1 MLGRSGLILLVVIL
15 APLAGC
21 TAGGGMTRDSGTN
34 RTDTG
39 PDRMDSGPQTCTT
52 AADCDDSIA
61 CTLDECVVGNVCRH
75 DPLDARCNT
84 AAGERCV
91 AGRGCVS
98 GMPTDCETH
107 ADCQDGLRCNGSEQC
122 IAGNCFMATTPHDC
136 NDGNACTEDIC
147 DESAPSG
154 CRYETAPGC
163 DAGTPSG
170 DAGTPCG
177 AFDAGTHYSGSFL
190 MLPSQS
196 CGGGGGSYSIDTL
209 TFSASG
215 GTLTVTAGSFT
226 LTQSPAP
233 TGPSFDVS
241 GMNGCAT
248 VRITGTFSCADT
260 FSASWS
266 AFHSG
271 GCAACGSTSSGIT
284 GVRR

>member
-1 MLGRSGLILLVVIL
+1 MLGRSGLILLVLIL

-75 DPLDARCNT
+75 DPLDARCDT

-136 NDGNACTEDIC
+136 DDGNACTEDIC

-154 CRYETAPGC
+154 CRYETLC
-163 DAGTPSG
+163 DAGVIA
-170 DAGTPCG
+170 DAGPPCDV
-177 AFDAGTHYSGSFL
+177 FDPASDYPGTFRIPTQRCSAGLVNYEVRD
-190 MLPSQS
+190 
-196 CGGGGGSYSIDTL
+196 ITL
-209 TFSASG
+209 AIVG
-215 GTLTVTAGSFT
+215 GTLEVTAGRFR
-226 LTQSPAP
+226 LTQSPVP
-233 TGPSFDVS
+233 SGPDFDVTGS
-241 GMNGCAT
+241 DACASVRLIGTFACRQRFEGTWSVMHTGSCGPCGSRT
-248 VRITGTFSCADT
+248 VEITGT
-260 FSASWS
+260 
-266 AFHSG
+266 
-271 GCAACGSTSSGIT
+271 
-284 GVRR
+284 RL

>member
-1 MLGRSGLILLVVIL
+1 
-15 APLAGC
+15 
-21 TAGGGMTRDSGTN
+21 MTRDSGTN

-39 PDRMDSGPQTCTT
+39 PDRMDSGPETCTT

-136 NDGNACTEDIC
+136 DDGNACTEDIC

-154 CRYETAPGC
+154 CRYETLC
-163 DAGTPSG
+163 DSGTVLV
-170 DAGTPCG
+170 DAGTPCD
-177 AFDAGTHYSGSFL
+177 AFEASDYSGRFSFAPTARSACTGSATYNISEIEIR
-190 MLPSQS
+190 LPA
-196 CGGGGGSYSIDTL
+196 GGGLEIRADR
-209 TFSASG
+209 
-215 GTLTVTAGSFT
+215 FT
-226 LTQSPAP
+226 LTQASTP
-233 TGPSFDVS
+233 TDGSFD
-241 GMNGCAT
+241 A
-248 VRITGTFSCADT
+248 TFSDGCSSVRLQGQFTCADRWEGT
-260 FSASWS
+260 WTANFSGSCSICPSQSRGAS
-266 AFHSG
+266 G
-271 GCAACGSTSSGIT
+271 
-284 GVRR
+284 RRL